1 MVLVAVI
8 LKLIIF
14 IISES
19 LLNKCDNVVSK
30 HSYEDFSDHLPI
42 MLNAIIEFDLIKGKT
57 IKDEKISRLNLIMCR
72 FQIGLTNLRV
82 FTIII
87 LYWP

>member
-14 IISES
+14 VISES

-30 HSYEDFSDHLPI
+30 HSYEDFSDH
-42 MLNAIIEFDLIKGKT
+42 
-57 IKDEKISRLNLIMCR
+57 
-72 FQIGLTNLRV
+72 
-82 FTIII
+82 
-87 LYWP
+87 